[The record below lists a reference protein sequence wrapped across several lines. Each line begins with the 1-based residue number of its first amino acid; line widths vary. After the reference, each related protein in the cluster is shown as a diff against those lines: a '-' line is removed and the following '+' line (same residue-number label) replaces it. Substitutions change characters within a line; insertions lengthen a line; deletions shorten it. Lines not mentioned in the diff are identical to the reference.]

1 MRREII
7 LLALVLILTGVYFLL
22 IGLEIDVPTLDRMW
36 PVFPFVG
43 GMVLLSNYIR
53 GNREN
58 PGAIFWGTCLTLSS
72 VFFFLIT
79 LGDQN
84 YAILE
89 SWWPVFLSIAGISFL
104 AMWLAQQLSDWG
116 VLFLAL
122 VGMISGGVG
131 LAINLQALGPNT
143 VHELNNLS
151 PALLILVGL
160 VLLLKNALSKR
171 SLSQDQS

>member
-22 IGLEIDVPTLDRMW
+22 IGLEMNVPTLDRMW

-43 GMVLLSNYIR
+43 GMVLLSNYVR
-53 GNREN
+53 SNRES
-58 PGAIFWGTCLTLSS
+58 PGAIFWGSYLTLSS
-72 VFFFLIT
+72 LFFFLIS
-79 LGDQN
+79 LGDRD
-84 YAILE
+84 YTILGE
-89 SWWPVFLSIAGISFL
+89 WWPVFLFVAGISFL
-104 AMWLAQQLSDWG
+104 ALWLAQQLQDWG

-122 VGMISGGVG
+122 VGMIGGSVA

-160 VLLLKNALSKR
+160 VLLLRNALSKR
-171 SLSQDQS
+171 SASEDQS

>member
-7 LLALVLILTGVYFLL
+7 LLALVLIVTGVYFLL
-22 IGLEIDVPTLDRMW
+22 IGLEMDVPTLDRMW
-36 PVFPFVG
+36 PIFPFVG

-53 GNREN
+53 GDRGN

-72 VFFFLIT
+72 LFLFLIT

-84 YAILE
+84 YSILE
-89 SWWPVFLSIAGISFL
+89 IWWPVFVFVAGISFL
-104 AMWLAQQLSDWG
+104 ALWLAQQLRDWG

-122 VGMISGGVG
+122 VGMIGGSVAQ
-131 LAINLQALGPNT
+131 AINLQALGPNT
-143 VHELNNLS
+143 EQELYNLA

-160 VLLLKNALSKR
+160 VLLLRNVR
-171 SLSQDQS
+171 SQRSASEDQS

>member
-1 MRREII
+1 
-7 LLALVLILTGVYFLL
+7 
-22 IGLEIDVPTLDRMW
+22 
-36 PVFPFVG
+36 
-43 GMVLLSNYIR
+43 
-53 GNREN
+53 
-58 PGAIFWGTCLTLSS
+58 
-72 VFFFLIT
+72 
-79 LGDQN
+79 
-84 YAILE
+84 
-89 SWWPVFLSIAGISFL
+89 
-104 AMWLAQQLSDWG
+104 MWLAQQLSDWG

>member
-22 IGLEIDVPTLDRMW
+22 IGLEMNVPTLDRMW

-43 GMVLLSNYIR
+43 GMVLLSNYVR
-53 GNREN
+53 GDRDN

-72 VFFFLIT
+72 LFFFLIT

-89 SWWPVFLSIAGISFL
+89 NWWPVFVFVAGISFL
-104 AMWLAQQLSDWG
+104 AMWLAQQFRDWG
-116 VLFLAL
+116 ILFLAL
-122 VGMISGGVG
+122 VGMIAGSVG
-131 LAINLQALGPNT
+131 LAINLQVFGPNT

-160 VLLLKNALSKR
+160 ILLLRNALSKR
-171 SLSQDQS
+171 SVSEEQS